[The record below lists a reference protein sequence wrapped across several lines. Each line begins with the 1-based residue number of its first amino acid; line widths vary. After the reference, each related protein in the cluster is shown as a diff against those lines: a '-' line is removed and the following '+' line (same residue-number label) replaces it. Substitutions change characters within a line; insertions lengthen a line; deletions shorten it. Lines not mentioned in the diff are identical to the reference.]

1 MRWQKLGPGWW
12 RWGSP
17 GVGTEGEPELRV
29 LGTKGKTAAWTVD
42 GAKGKPAKFSV
53 GSGGGGVGTEGEPEL
68 RVLGAEGEPTAWTV
82 ECGWCRG
89 QTSQVVQELERLE
102 LAPIVNQ
109 SSTQQGKEAEKNSAL
124 STGEPAFLFFLA
136 LVTIGEMTGLLQKL
150 FAVFGV
156 TAVAATS
163 AVVGTAPTAVEVVAA
178 PEAATVAATTT
189 ADVGCSSMSCRHC
202 VGVVN
207 DHADTVL
214 E

>member
-1 MRWQKLGPGWW
+1 M
-12 RWGSP
+12 
-17 GVGTEGEPELRV
+17 
-29 LGTKGKTAAWTVD
+29 
-42 GAKGKPAKFSV
+42 
-53 GSGGGGVGTEGEPEL
+53 
-68 RVLGAEGEPTAWTV
+68 
-82 ECGWCRG
+82 
-89 QTSQVVQELERLE
+89 QELERLK

-150 FAVFGV
+150 FAVFAAGV